1 MSLALWLVFAALTAV
16 SLFIVLRP
24 LLSPTGSSVSAAS
37 AGGAIYRDQLREV
50 DRDVER
56 NVIEPEEADAL
67 RADIGRRLLAE
78 EARRVDEGGS
88 ASHGRNLRPW
98 AIGLLLFVPAFSLSF
113 YVWQGEPNLP
123 DQPMAGRLSTPVEKL
138 PFFEIISRIELRLKE
153 EPEDVRG
160 WTLVAPLYM
169 QTARYTEAITAY
181 GTIMQLEGRNAN
193 SLAGIAEALTLA
205 SGGEVLP
212 GARQA
217 LNAALAIEPKNHRAR
232 FYLALGD
239 AQQGKLEAALTQWRG
254 LQEELE
260 GNSRFLPSVVAQIE
274 KAERLLATQEPD
286 TQASPEKSDA
296 PEPDVSE

>member
-1 MSLALWLVFAALTAV
+1 MSLVLWLVFAALTAV
-16 SLFIVLRP
+16 AVFIVLRP
-24 LLSPTGSSVSAAS
+24 LLSPADSSVSADS

-50 DRDVER
+50 DRDIER

-78 EARRVDEGGS
+78 EARRVEEGGHP
-88 ASHGRNLRPW
+88 AQTRNLRPW
-98 AIGLLLFVPAFSLSF
+98 AIGLLLFVPVFSLSF
-113 YVWQGEPNLP
+113 YVWQGEPSMP
-123 DQPMAGRLSTPVEKL
+123 DQPMAQRVATPVEKL
-138 PFFEIISRIELRLKE
+138 PFFEIIARIELRLKE

-160 WTLVAPLYM
+160 WTLIAPLYM
-169 QTARYTEAITAY
+169 QSARYEEAITAY

-217 LNAALAIEPKNHRAR
+217 LRAALAIEPENHRAR

-239 AQQGKLEAALTQWRG
+239 AQEGK
-254 LQEELE
+254 
-260 GNSRFLPSVVAQIE
+260 
-274 KAERLLATQEPD
+274 
-286 TQASPEKSDA
+286 
-296 PEPDVSE
+296 